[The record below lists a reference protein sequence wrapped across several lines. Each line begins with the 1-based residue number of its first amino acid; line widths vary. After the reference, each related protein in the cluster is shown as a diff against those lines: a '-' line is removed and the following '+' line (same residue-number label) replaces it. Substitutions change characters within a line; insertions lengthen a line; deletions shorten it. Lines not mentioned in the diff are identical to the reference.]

1 MMMDDAVKNIT
12 GQVEVIYEK
21 AISELDQKEGQLD
34 EQIGR
39 LSQRKESLSQKR
51 QQVSRIRDQIGT
63 LMAEIAKSEKQHDH
77 VAKQKAE
84 LDQEIDELTVE
95 LHDLKRHAKRTQTRL
110 ENAKVEKRERYQELA
125 AIIERF
131 GSVKSALPEAFVSEI
146 QENIVKKTSSNLGQQ
161 PPISANP
168 NMSTVSEIDEGTILE
183 EGNSIVVENEPE
195 NFSSLEDELE
205 TIDEE
210 EEDFFV
216 DDNEDFLDDFDEG
229 EEEEELAVAK
239 LKETKT
245 GLDPDRKV
253 HNLND
258 NDPLVDLDFDDS
270 EEESDLITFDDD
282 LDDLVPLEEEFST
295 ETNTEDLDALFSQ
308 VELEGRETP
317 EELEALERGDLL
329 TDELL
334 DSSNEVEKFDQ
345 LENDFD
351 SLDDDLDNSVDNSE
365 LDDDEELTPKT
376 ARTPRKR
383 RKLLESYLDDVPQS

>member
-63 LMAEIAKSEKQHDH
+63 LMAEIAKAEKQHDH
-77 VAKQKAE
+77 VTEQKAE

-110 ENAKVEKRERYQELA
+110 ENAKAEKRERYQELA

-146 QENIVKKTSSNLGQQ
+146 QENIVKKTSSDRGQQ
-161 PPISANP
+161 TSMSANP
-168 NMSTVSEIDEGTILE
+168 DMLTGSEIDEGTILE
-183 EGNSIVVENEPE
+183 EGNSVVVEDEPE

-229 EEEEELAVAK
+229 EDEEELAVSK

-245 GLDPDRKV
+245 GLGPDNKV

-282 LDDLVPLEEEFST
+282 LGDLVPLEEEFST

-334 DSSNEVEKFDQ
+334 DSSNEVEEFDQ
-345 LENDFD
+345 LEDDFD
-351 SLDDDLDNSVDNSE
+351 SLDDDLDNSE
-365 LDDDEELTPKT
+365 LDDDEELTPRT

-383 RKLLESYLDDVPQS
+383 RKLLESYLDDAPQS